1 MRDAAEELDRLRGL
15 CPEAQ
20 LWPEGGRHAAFLPG
34 FAFKLRGQPTAEDV
48 LLVPF
53 THSGYET
60 RLFFRRQLTA
70 DQVWHVHV
78 VCGQTWWSP
87 SWRGVLEDRPW
98 TEILADHLRA
108 VA

>member
-1 MRDAAEELDRLRGL
+1 MRDPAEELDRLRAL
-15 CPEAQ
+15 CPEAE
-20 LWPEGGRHAAFLPG
+20 LWPEGGRHAAILPR
-34 FAFKLRGQPTAEDV
+34 FAFKHRGTAAVEDL

-53 THSGYET
+53 AHSGYET
-60 RLFFRRQLTA
+60 RLFFRRQLTT
-70 DQVWHVHV
+70 DQTWHAHV